1 MKPII
6 PFEPIR
12 SDTIPTGDQWIYE
25 VKWDGT
31 RMLTYYDGE
40 KTELYNRKKRNRTHH
55 LPRTFRHLL
64 PTANLIQSFWMEKLL
79 RWQRMENLPF
89 TKQ

>member
-40 KTELYNRKKRNRTHH
+40 KKQN
-55 LPRTFRHLL
+55 F
-64 PTANLIQSFWMEKLL
+64 LIEKSVTVHTIT
-79 RWQRMENLPF
+79 QNF
-89 TKQ
+89 